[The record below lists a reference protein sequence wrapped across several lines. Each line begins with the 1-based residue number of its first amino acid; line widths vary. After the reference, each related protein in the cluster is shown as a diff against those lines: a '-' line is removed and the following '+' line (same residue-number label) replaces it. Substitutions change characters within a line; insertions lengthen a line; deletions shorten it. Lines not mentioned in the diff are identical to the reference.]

1 MTTGKKVLI
10 GCAIALGV
18 FVVAI
23 AAIIAIALFATK
35 GIADVA
41 DQQLAA
47 LRAGDYAKAYSYTSK
62 DFQNSTSLEKFQ
74 EFVNAYPSLKNN
86 ESSFFSTRK
95 MENDV
100 GTLEGTLKAKDG
112 GVTPVVYKL
121 VKENDAWK
129 ILSIRVNPTGPEVK
143 TIESNTGETATPSTQ
158 AEASIFD
165 IRLSD
170 KAGSQGYVETHKAEY
185 TAQTPEIQVSAY
197 IKSAKKDM
205 TVQAVL
211 VFTKTGD
218 KVGPA
223 TNTVEQDGDIIS
235 NFTFTKPTKGWPIG
249 DYQIAVKLSNDEIK
263 AVDFK
268 VK

>member
-1 MTTGKKVLI
+1 
-10 GCAIALGV
+10 
-18 FVVAI
+18 
-23 AAIIAIALFATK
+23 
-35 GIADVA
+35 
-41 DQQLAA
+41 
-47 LRAGDYAKAYSYTSK
+47 
-62 DFQNSTSLEKFQ
+62 
-74 EFVNAYPSLKNN
+74 
-86 ESSFFSTRK
+86 
-95 MENDV
+95 MENDI

>member
-10 GCAIALGV
+10 GCAIAFGV
-18 FVVAI
+18 FVVAVV
-23 AAIIAIALFATK
+23 AIISIALFATK
-35 GIADVA
+35 GIVEVA

-47 LRAGDYAKAYSYTSK
+47 LRAGDYAKAYSFNSK
-62 DFQNSTSLEKFQ
+62 DFQNSTSLDKFRA
-74 EFVNAYPSLKNN
+74 FVEAYPSLKNN
-86 ESSFFSTRK
+86 ESSSFSSRK

-100 GTLEGTLKAKDG
+100 GTLEGTLKSKDG

-143 TIESNTGETATPSTQ
+143 STESSNATTPTETAT
-158 AEASIFD
+158 SIFD
-165 IRLSD
+165 IRLND
-170 KAGSQGYVETHKAEY
+170 TAGSQGYVETHKAEY
-185 TAQTPEIQVSAY
+185 TPKTPEILVSAY
-197 IKSAKKDM
+197 IKNAKKDM

-211 VFTKTGD
+211 VYTKTGE

-235 NFTFTKPTKGWPIG
+235 SFTFSKPTKGWAAG

-263 AVDFK
+263 VVDFT

>member
-10 GCAIALGV
+10 GCAIAFGV

-23 AAIIAIALFATK
+23 VAIISLALYATK
-35 GIADVA
+35 GIVEVA

-47 LRAGDYAKAYSYTSK
+47 LRAGDYPQAYSYTSK
-62 DFQNSTSLEKFQ
+62 DFQNSTPLAKFQ
-74 EFVNAYPSLKNN
+74 AFVEAYPSLKNN
-86 ESSFFSTRK
+86 ESSSFSSRK

-100 GTLEGTLKAKDG
+100 GTLEGTLKSKDG

-121 VKENDAWK
+121 VKENDTWK
-129 ILSIRVNPTGPEVK
+129 ILSITVNPTGPEVK
-143 TIESNTGETATPSTQ
+143 AIESTNGETTTPAQTV
-158 AEASIFD
+158 AGIFD
-165 IRLSD
+165 IRLND
-170 KAGSQGYVETHKAEY
+170 KAGSEGYVDTHKAEY
-185 TAQTPEIQVSAY
+185 TTQTPEILVSAY
-197 IKSAKKDM
+197 IKNAQKDM

-211 VFTKTGD
+211 VYAKTGE

-235 NFTFTKPTKGWPIG
+235 SFTFSKPTKGWAAG

-263 AVDFK
+263 VIDFK

>member
-23 AAIIAIALFATK
+23 VAIIAIALFATK
-35 GIADVA
+35 GIAEVA
-41 DQQLAA
+41 DQQLVA

-62 DFQNSTSLEKFQ
+62 DFQNSTSLDKFK
-74 EFVNAYPSLKNN
+74 EFVDSYPSLKNN
-86 ESSFFSTRK
+86 ESSSFSTRK

-100 GTLEGTLKAKDG
+100 GTLEGTLKSKDG

-121 VKENDAWK
+121 VKENNEWK
-129 ILSIRVNPTGPEVK
+129 ILSIQLNPTGAEVK
-143 TIESNTGETATPSTQ
+143 TIESKTQPSEEATS
-158 AEASIFD
+158 SIFD

-170 KAGSQGYVETHKAEY
+170 KVGSEGYVETHKAEF
-185 TAQTPEIQVSAY
+185 AADTPEIQVSAY
-197 IKSAKKDM
+197 IKAAKKDM

-211 VFTKTGD
+211 LFTKTGD

-235 NFTFTKPTKGWPIG
+235 NFTFTKPTKGWPVG
-249 DYQIAVKLSNDEIK
+249 DYQVAVKLSTGEIK